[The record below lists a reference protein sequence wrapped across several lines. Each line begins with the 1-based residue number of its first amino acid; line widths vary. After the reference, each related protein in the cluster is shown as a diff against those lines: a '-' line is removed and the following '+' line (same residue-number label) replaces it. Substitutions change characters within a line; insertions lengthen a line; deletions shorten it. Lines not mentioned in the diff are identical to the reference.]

1 MPRSRTC
8 CNRSTVT
15 RSTTPVHVD
24 HRVEAGT
31 TTTRQP
37 PPRPSDSSASAWPAW
52 PRHSANSSSCPPER
66 LCFEW
71 RLGLLAEREPPS
83 GQTAGHGHGYARS
96 TRAACLPEKP
106 STPPPHAA
114 STRDRSVRWP
124 TGAWIQHVLDA
135 VLPSGTGKTRA
146 HLRARPSCQPT
157 APHGAP
163 PAAGPGRR
171 HILDLAQTVAKT
183 QLLPIDDRG
192 LIHLGTLV
200 RCDLLAVPD
209 NHPVSTPCPSPPGH
223 RSITGDPTL
232 PNPIPKCPVPKAH
245 RITSKGRSGH
255 ECKAKEC
262 TASPATKGH
271 GPPAS

>member
-1 MPRSRTC
+1 M
-8 CNRSTVT
+8 
-15 RSTTPVHVD
+15 
-24 HRVEAGT
+24 
-31 TTTRQP
+31 
-37 PPRPSDSSASAWPAW
+37 
-52 PRHSANSSSCPPER
+52 
-66 LCFEW
+66 
-71 RLGLLAEREPPS
+71 
-83 GQTAGHGHGYARS
+83 
-96 TRAACLPEKP
+96 
-106 STPPPHAA
+106 
-114 STRDRSVRWP
+114 
-124 TGAWIQHVLDA
+124 LDA
-135 VLPSGTGKTRA
+135 VLPSGIRKTRA

-171 HILDLAQTVAKT
+171 HILDLAQTLAKT

-209 NHPVSTPCPSPPGH
+209 NHPASTPCSSPPGH
-223 RSITGDPTL
+223 GSITGAPTL
-232 PNPIPKCPVPKAH
+232 PAAIPKCPVPKAH

-255 ECKAKEC
+255 ERKAKER